1 MSSKYNPKNY
11 NNHIGPFKTP
21 SIGKDPYGVPLRHI
35 NAMLYYSVSSLPKA
49 DKSYYKK
56 MAIVSENGT
65 DAIYI
70 CLKQGNSYSWLDVMS
85 AIESSESEDLT
96 EIREVIIKL
105 QDEINNIDA
114 VTHPELNDTVTQ
126 INNSISTV
134 DNKVDV
140 NTNEITNIN
149 NVLINK
155 LEESDISDLR
165 ELVNSIAILLESED
179 VLGSEADT
187 DLITRKELENLF
199 MIEVTYAELVELRS
213 NSKLIP
219 GMFYRITDYE
229 FITDREDIQSAEHQF
244 DIIVQALTI
253 NKLSEEAK
261 AAIHRGDDY
270 FGKVLYWEPNE
281 VIYNFEVT
289 GEPEDALTRYL
300 ISVDGFPYGYGGT
313 EDNPTAWWQEEREFA
328 DFREWEYKN
337 KPGTEQI
344 VPVLWD
350 ECSDGIL
357 YNDCYYYWGD
367 KVVDGHTYNM
377 WAKYI
382 WLYDWDS
389 DEYPMDEDG
398 RIFSGT
404 IVLTDPI
411 VQQVQVG
418 PIITW
423 VYDLYI
429 NSNGVSFSYPGNI
442 IPDDDL
448 LSTHNWS
455 GKSTDTITRIDYA
468 IAPEDYLY
476 STDEDDIYLN
486 YAGERVPVF
495 YKSDPDSDYPESNDS
510 LSWHPDTYYYNG
522 QFEFD
527 GETYDIWA
535 KFGDGSQNAGGS
547 GSYGFQYMFAITQPV
562 VDVDTLTF
570 IDNIELEDYTGLF
583 LENASPLNKW
593 ELRYSLDND
602 IDKFDWACSRGK
614 GVIYYMKDEYNNEAS
629 YDFKNVMFA
638 RYYADSVQYTIYN
651 STVRVNGLVGNYIA
665 PDCWAASYDM
675 DDYIYRYT
683 FMGKYDEDGSLTG
696 FCNNNKIEPYSNGGK
711 LYLNNITIRDAHDNE
726 FKHNCYNIFVKG
738 YCHNNTI
745 TNSHCIYVSEFWD
758 NKIESEC
765 YQIIAE
771 SLYKCIFEGNN
782 NIIIVNGN
790 MATSTLHEFAERIG
804 TIQYSQHNEFG
815 YGSGNILLNN
825 ATYNTIGNRCRNIQM
840 SSETTFNTL
849 GDDCQNITFGY
860 DNHYNKIGNS
870 CTYLTLGNHS
880 TNNIFMGNNNSI
892 HYGSSEFLQNCTFDV
907 GASSINIVS
916 SYMQYCSFGKGVYNI
931 EIGTNETTSSSS
943 PLKFIRVYDGVGA
956 GHGGIPINIR
966 LPLNPNGNG
975 YNTEKIVKR
984 ADNGNW
990 DEYIIGI

>member
-344 VPVLWD
+344 VPVL
-350 ECSDGIL
+350 
-357 YNDCYYYWGD
+357 
-367 KVVDGHTYNM
+367 
-377 WAKYI
+377 
-382 WLYDWDS
+382 
-389 DEYPMDEDG
+389 
-398 RIFSGT
+398 
-404 IVLTDPI
+404 
-411 VQQVQVG
+411 
-418 PIITW
+418 
-423 VYDLYI
+423 
-429 NSNGVSFSYPGNI
+429 
-442 IPDDDL
+442 
-448 LSTHNWS
+448 
-455 GKSTDTITRIDYA
+455 
-468 IAPEDYLY
+468 
-476 STDEDDIYLN
+476 
-486 YAGERVPVF
+486 
-495 YKSDPDSDYPESNDS
+495 
-510 LSWHPDTYYYNG
+510 
-522 QFEFD
+522 
-527 GETYDIWA
+527 
-535 KFGDGSQNAGGS
+535 
-547 GSYGFQYMFAITQPV
+547 
-562 VDVDTLTF
+562 
-570 IDNIELEDYTGLF
+570 
-583 LENASPLNKW
+583 
-593 ELRYSLDND
+593 
-602 IDKFDWACSRGK
+602 
-614 GVIYYMKDEYNNEAS
+614 
-629 YDFKNVMFA
+629 
-638 RYYADSVQYTIYN
+638 
-651 STVRVNGLVGNYIA
+651 
-665 PDCWAASYDM
+665 
-675 DDYIYRYT
+675 
-683 FMGKYDEDGSLTG
+683 
-696 FCNNNKIEPYSNGGK
+696 
-711 LYLNNITIRDAHDNE
+711 
-726 FKHNCYNIFVKG
+726 
-738 YCHNNTI
+738 
-745 TNSHCIYVSEFWD
+745 
-758 NKIESEC
+758 
-765 YQIIAE
+765 
-771 SLYKCIFEGNN
+771 
-782 NIIIVNGN
+782 
-790 MATSTLHEFAERIG
+790 
-804 TIQYSQHNEFG
+804 
-815 YGSGNILLNN
+815 
-825 ATYNTIGNRCRNIQM
+825 
-840 SSETTFNTL
+840 
-849 GDDCQNITFGY
+849 
-860 DNHYNKIGNS
+860 
-870 CTYLTLGNHS
+870 
-880 TNNIFMGNNNSI
+880 
-892 HYGSSEFLQNCTFDV
+892 
-907 GASSINIVS
+907 
-916 SYMQYCSFGKGVYNI
+916 
-931 EIGTNETTSSSS
+931 
-943 PLKFIRVYDGVGA
+943 
-956 GHGGIPINIR
+956 
-966 LPLNPNGNG
+966 
-975 YNTEKIVKR
+975 
-984 ADNGNW
+984 
-990 DEYIIGI
+990 